1 MKEIKI
7 KNVAGEGFRSLAER
21 FEVNLDRPGLNLVK
35 GENGA
40 GKTTLFEV
48 VVFCLF
54 GTNLKGTTAEKIPTW
69 EDTRTEVFRGT
80 FTEVGIE
87 VDSTEYQIVRTIG
100 WSGGDGIG
108 RDALV
113 IRGQDQAGVHKRDV
127 QAQIITL
134 LGIDSQ
140 TFMSSVLFGQRMPKL
155 VESDNKDK
163 RDLFETL
170 FEATFIQ
177 EGKGKAGAKLLELSV
192 DCLKAEGEQN
202 SLTLQMEALTTETN
216 EQARILEE
224 FETKKTENCNTIS
237 GEIAEAR
244 NDVTRR
250 GRENEEL
257 SVEIVKWDAEAFDK
271 FKTEMDE
278 LERQYNTLE
287 KTLEVPYNA
296 HIAAGKRLGTAS
308 KNDVVAETNVNL
320 EKKRCDKW
328 VIDKAGAIYVL
339 QEELQK
345 LLNKKAEEINAVAD
359 LCYACNQK
367 IPLTSVTAVTNS
379 IVDKY
384 TPQLEAVDAKLEAKK
399 AEKPPIS
406 NLPELKNIRKGSI
419 KELGD
424 AGNAAIKTKDAYD
437 KAEEDGQDVKR
448 LFTEGTKKEETLT
461 TEAVGLL
468 KKTEKVTKNVDEIKI
483 LEGQIKVM
491 ISSLKTAQKEEPPKF
506 SHTIDQ
512 LIDKYD
518 KYDKELDEMNITL
531 EGIAYEMNLHQWWT
545 KKGFVAAGLPS
556 FVFKAMLNDLNDY
569 VKPYSDRLGVSIE
582 FSIDLTK
589 VSKPFTTVCSV
600 GKKFNK
606 DYKEFSGG
614 QKQRLDIVLIF
625 AMFDLVSADSNIN
638 ILIMDEVFEGLDE
651 KGEAAVFDLVRMK
664 VAEGKSIY
672 IITHSPHIDSLYSST
687 MTAMLDENGA
697 TKIVA

>member
-1 MKEIKI
+1 MKIIKI
-7 KNVAGEGFRSLAER
+7 KNVVAEGFRSLAER
-21 FEVNLDRPGLNLVK
+21 TEVNLDRPGLNLVK

-48 VVFCLF
+48 VVWCIY
-54 GTNLKGTTAEKIPTW
+54 GTNLKDTTNEKIPTW
-69 EDTRTEVFRGT
+69 EDSRTDAFRGT
-80 FTEVGIE
+80 YTETTIE
-87 VDSTEYQIVRTIG
+87 VDGRDYWIVRTIG
-100 WSGGDGIG
+100 WSGGEGIG

-113 IRGQDQAGVHKRDV
+113 IRGQNQIGVHKKDV

-140 TFMSSVLFGQRMPKL
+140 TFMASILFGQRMPKL

-163 RDLFETL
+163 RDLFERL
-170 FEATFIQ
+170 FETAFIND
-177 EGKGKAGAKLLELSV
+177 GKAKAGAKLLELSV

-216 EQARILEE
+216 EQTRLLEE
-224 FETKKTENCNTIS
+224 FEDKKVENCNKIS
-237 GEIAEAR
+237 EDIA
-244 NDVTRR
+244 NTRDDLTACKF
-250 GRENEEL
+250 ESEEL
-257 SVEIVKWDAEAFDK
+257 TVEIDKWDAEAFDK

-278 LERQYNTLE
+278 LERQYNALE

-296 HIAAGKRLGTAS
+296 HVEAGNRLGIAS
-308 KNDVVAETNVNL
+308 RADVVAETNVNI

-328 VIDKAGAIYVL
+328 VIDKAGAVSGLKDEL
-339 QEELQK
+339 QELT
-345 LLNKKAEEINAVAD
+345 NKKAEEIKAVKD
-359 LCYACNQK
+359 ICYACEQK
-367 IPLTSVTAVTNS
+367 LPLANVTAVKNS
-379 IVDKY
+379 IVDTY
-384 TPQLEAVDAKLEAKK
+384 IPQLEAADAKLEAKK

-406 NLPELKNIRKGSI
+406 NLPELKDIRKGAI

-424 AGNAAIKTKDAYD
+424 AGNAAIKAKDAHN

-448 LFTEGTKKEETLT
+448 MFTEGTKKEMALQI
-461 TEAVGLL
+461 EAGEIT
-468 KKTEKVTKNVDEIKI
+468 KKTEKVTSNENEIKVYT
-483 LEGQIKVM
+483 GQIEVM
-491 ISSLKTAQKEEPPKF
+491 ISSLETAQKEEPPKF

-518 KYDKELDEMNITL
+518 KFDKGLDEMNITL
-531 EGIAYEMNLHQWWT
+531 EDIAYEMNLHQWWT

-556 FVFKAMLNDLNDY
+556 FVFKAMLNDLNEY

-589 VSKPFTTVCSV
+589 ASKPFTTVCSV

-606 DYKEFSGG
+606 EYKEFSGG

-625 AMFDLVSADSNIN
+625 AMYTLVSADSNID
-638 ILIMDEVFEGLDE
+638 ILIMDEIFEGLDE
-651 KGEAAVFDLVRMK
+651 AGEAAVFDLIRAK
-664 VAEGKSIY
+664 AEEGKSIY
-672 IITHSPHIDSLYSST
+672 VITHSPHIDSLYSST
-687 MTAMLDENGA
+687 LTAVADELGA
-697 TKIVA
+697 TKIIG